1 MKSGVLLLALL
12 LVGCGAKTRD
22 YFPLQLGNKWT
33 YEVTIDNDVE
43 IIDLTVAEEAPVGDH
58 QGYLLQSEMGDSRL
72 AWDGDTLL
80 AAELAGTR
88 YSPPIPLYAPD
99 GTDWSGVV
107 QAESKQVAGKATVS
121 RSEEEL
127 VVGGRSFQTVKCVLT
142 LDSGEDHIQL
152 TTWFYAGMGILRQEQ
167 RSGPA
172 LERDRNIVF
181 VSGP

>member
-1 MKSGVLLLALL
+1 MKPWPLLSVLMLA
-12 LVGCGAKTRD
+12 GCGAKTQD
-22 YFPLQLGNKWT
+22 YFPLKIGNKWT
-33 YEVTIDNDVE
+33 YKVTIDNDQE

-58 QGYLLQSEMGDSRL
+58 KGFLLQSEMGDSRL
-72 AWDGDTLL
+72 AWDGGTLL

-88 YSPPIPLYAPD
+88 YSPPIPLYAAD
-99 GTDWSGVV
+99 GTEWSGVV
-107 QAESKQVAGKATVS
+107 QAQSKQVAGTATVS

-127 VVGGRSFQTVKCVLT
+127 VVGGRSYRTVKCVLT

-152 TTWFYAGMGILRQEQ
+152 TTWFYSGLGILRQEL